1 MTSLNSVI
9 YSVLC
14 VEVGALLVMI
24 APMPAVIRG
33 GIVRWIGTSSIIA
46 ALQRPIMYFSVV
58 VLAMWAAT
66 IRDLL
71 RYQEQYNEVKVVNVE
86 LANKLQVEV
95 GYFRSQRN
103 FYLSGFCLLLLLVIY
118 RIYGQ
123 LKELNRLEA
132 TSTALKKQADGA
144 MQAYKAM
151 EAEKDELQKKVTAAQ
166 KKAADADPDATSSG
180 TTSGGA
186 SDDATLELERLRA
199 QNDKLA
205 AERTKAEKEA
215 EALKRQ
221 SEGLAKEYDRLTTE
235 NKGLQNKLADFELV
249 MGDAAKKSK

>member
-1 MTSLNSVI
+1 MASLNSVI
-9 YSVLC
+9 YGVLC
-14 VEVGALLVMI
+14 VEVGALLIMI
-24 APMPAVIRG
+24 APMPTVIRG
-33 GIVRWIGTSSIIA
+33 AVVRWIGTSSIIA
-46 ALQRPIMYFSVV
+46 AIQRPVMYFAVV

-66 IRDLL
+66 IRDLY
-71 RYQEQYNEVKVVNVE
+71 RYSEQYNEVKVANVE

-103 FYLSGFCLLLLLVIY
+103 FYLSGFSLLLLLVIY

-144 MQAYKAM
+144 MGAYKALQ
-151 EAEKDELQKKVTAAQ
+151 AEKDELQQ
-166 KKAADADPDATSSG
+166 KLQKAADADPDATSSG
-180 TTSGGA
+180 APSGASSGG
-186 SDDATLELERLRA
+186 EVERLRA

-221 SEGLAKEYDRLTTE
+221 SEGLAKEYDRLTAE